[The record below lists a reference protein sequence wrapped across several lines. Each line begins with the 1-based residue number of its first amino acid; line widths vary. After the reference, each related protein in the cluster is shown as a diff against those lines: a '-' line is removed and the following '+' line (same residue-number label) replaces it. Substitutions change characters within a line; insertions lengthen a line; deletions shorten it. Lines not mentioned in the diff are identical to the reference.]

1 MLQRFAKAVFGNA
14 NKKYLSG
21 LDSEVTA
28 INALEAEFEALSD
41 ADLKAKTK
49 EFRERHAGGES
60 LDDLMVEAFAAAREA
75 GKRALGQR
83 MFDVQLL
90 GAIVLHQGRVAE
102 MKTGEG
108 KTLTATAAAYLNALS
123 EKGVHIITVN
133 EYLVMRDAADMGK
146 LYQALGMSTGY
157 VTGSMGLD
165 RGILTPAQL
174 ENAKRRGYAA
184 DITYSIASEV
194 GFDHLRDQ
202 MKPTRADMLQ
212 RGFNFVIV
220 DEADSVLID
229 EARTPLVMSGPAVDV
244 SNVFRATDLIAQEMS
259 DDAFTVDEKTRNIQL
274 TEEGVP
280 ELEEVLR
287 KRGLLQADSGLY
299 QPENVGLLHNI
310 MASIRAH
317 RLFTRDKQYMVQ
329 GDEIVLI
336 NELTGRAQPGRRLG
350 DGGHQALEAKEGLSI
365 KPEAT
370 TVATITYQNFFRQYD
385 KIAGMTGTA
394 LTEAAEFEAIYNMA
408 VTAVPTNQPMVREDN
423 DDKIY
428 RFAKQKT
435 EAILEDVK
443 EANAKGQPV
452 LLGTPTVEGSEM
464 FSAALTEAGIAHNV
478 LSARQHDREALTI
491 AQAGAPG
498 AVTIATSMAG
508 RGTDIQLGGNFDFAL
523 AEAVK
528 DETDPKAVEKI
539 TAKLRAEIDA
549 AREQVI
555 AAGGLYVLGTER
567 GESRRVD
574 NQLRGRSGRQGDP
587 GKSRFY
593 VSLEDDLMR
602 IFGQGLD
609 TWLKRFGIGDDEA
622 IEHQWITNAI
632 AKAQERREGYNFD
645 IRKQLI
651 RYDDVLNDQR
661 QAYADMRAELLD
673 SEDLTEKLD
682 DMREKASEDLVA
694 RFIPPG
700 SYPAQWD
707 IEGLERAAAAF
718 VPGGLPIA
726 KWAAEDGVDDEVLI
740 DRILEEF
747 DQHMAAKAAQIGGET
762 MRMAE
767 RQITLQVLDQLWRE
781 HIQNMMRLREGV
793 TLRAFG
799 QRDPLA
805 EYRRDG
811 FEMFDGLLERHR
823 NSVVVVL
830 ANLEVRQ
837 QEPQPAAPAPAPSG
851 SAPAG
856 VGSVAAAGKGAQ
868 GLAPPP
874 TLSANGAGTG
884 QISAEQM
891 KKTKRNEPCPC
902 GSGKKFKQ
910 CHGAA
915 V

>member
-1 MLQRFAKAVFGNA
+1 MLQRFAKAIFGNA
-14 NKKYLSG
+14 NSKYLKG
-21 LDSEVTA
+21 LETKVEA
-28 INALEAEFEALSD
+28 INALEPEFEALSD
-41 ADLKAKTK
+41 ADLKGKTA
-49 EFRERHAGGES
+49 EFKQRLSDGET
-60 LDDLMVEAFAAAREA
+60 LDDLLVEAFAAAREA
-75 GKRALGQR
+75 GKRALGMR

-90 GAIVLHQGRVAE
+90 GAMVLHEGRVAE

-108 KTLTATAAAYLNALS
+108 KTLTATAAAYLNALDG
-123 EKGVHIITVN
+123 KGVHIITVN

-146 LYQALGMSTGY
+146 LYQALGLSTGY
-157 VTGSMGLD
+157 VTSGMGLD
-165 RGILTPAQL
+165 RGVLAPAEL
-174 ENAKRRGYAA
+174 DNAKRRGYAA
-184 DITYSIASEV
+184 DVTYSIAAEV
-194 GFDHLRDQ
+194 GFDSLRDQ
-202 MKPTRADMLQ
+202 MKPTREEMVQ

-244 SNVFRATDLIAQEMS
+244 SNVFRATDLIAQELS

-274 TEEGVP
+274 SEEGVP

-287 KRGLLQADSGLY
+287 KRGLLAEDSGLY

-317 RLFTRDKQYMVQ
+317 RLFDKDKHYMVQ
-329 GDEIVLI
+329 GGEIILI

-350 DGGHQALEAKEGLSI
+350 DGAHQALEAKEGLTI
-365 KPEAT
+365 KPEST

-408 VTAVPTNQPMVREDN
+408 VTAVPTNQPMVREDR
-423 DDKIY
+423 DDVIY
-428 RFAKQKT
+428 RFAKQKVA
-435 EAILEDVK
+435 AILDDIK
-443 EANAKGQPV
+443 EAHAKGQPV

-464 FSAALTEAGIAHNV
+464 YSAALKEAGIEHNV
-478 LSARQHDREALTI
+478 LSARQHEREALTI

-508 RGTDIQLGGNFDFAL
+508 RGTDIQLGGNFDFAF
-523 AEAVK
+523 AEATK
-528 DETDPKAVEKI
+528 DVRDPDEQKKI
-539 TAKLRAEIDA
+539 ADKLKAEIAEAKKKVVD
-549 AREQVI
+549 
-555 AAGGLYVLGTER
+555 AGGLYVLGTER

-609 TWLKRFGIGDDEA
+609 TWLQRFGIGDDEA

-645 IRKQLI
+645 IRKSLI

-661 QAYADMRAELLD
+661 EAYADLRDEVLDAED
-673 SEDLTEKLD
+673 MTEKLE
-682 DMREKASEDLVA
+682 DMREKSTEDLVG
-694 RFIPPG
+694 RYIPPG

-707 IEGLERAAAAF
+707 LEGLERAAAAF
-718 VPGGLPIA
+718 VPAGLPIQEWA
-726 KWAAEDGVDDEVLI
+726 KEDGVDDEVLI
-740 DRILEEF
+740 DRILEAF
-747 DQHMAAKAAQIGGET
+747 DKHMAAKAAQIGPET
-762 MRMAE
+762 MRGAE
-767 RQITLQVLDQLWRE
+767 KQITLRVLDQLWRE

-793 TLRAFG
+793 SLRAFG

-811 FEMFDGLLERHR
+811 FEMFDGMLERYR

-837 QEPQPAAPAPAPSG
+837 QPPEGAAPAPAP
-851 SAPAG
+851 A
-856 VGSVAAAGKGAQ
+856 AAAGATAAGAAAS
-868 GLAPPP
+868 GGGRPAVAAPVGEL
-874 TLSANGAGTG
+874 TE
-884 QISAEQM
+884 EQM
-891 KKTKRNEPCPC
+891 KNTKRNDPCPC
-902 GSGKKFKQ
+902 GSGKKFKH

-915 V
+915 R